1 MRLMQLLRHGG
12 KHVALRQLIPSL
24 SDAYGVSCRA
34 RAERVA
40 LRRTMA
46 VIRPRPDGTGHWVPR
61 SPLSFSGDSAG
72 QFAETVANLPR
83 RKIHN
88 PAHASFQAVSA
99 LPHDVVVVPLEDGS
113 GERSHGV
120 HPGLCRAYVPLVGHG
135 CHATVMEE
143 PPAARAGQFAHG
155 TA

>member
-1 MRLMQLLRHGG
+1 MRHRRRREWRIWRRLMQLLRHGG

-61 SPLSFSGDSAG
+61 SPPLVRRELGWFNARR
-72 QFAETVANLPR
+72 TVAQLPR
-83 RKIHN
+83 RKLHN
-88 PAHASFQAVSA
+88 HAQA
-99 LPHDVVVVPLEDGS
+99 L
-113 GERSHGV
+113 
-120 HPGLCRAYVPLVGHG
+120 
-135 CHATVMEE
+135 
-143 PPAARAGQFAHG
+143 
-155 TA
+155 